1 MKKKIKNFLLGFIGT
16 LFLLILF
23 IIGSKTTSIIL
34 AILCGLV
41 AIVFLGE
48 LRFKIYFNRKLKK
61 IKKELLEKL
70 NTIPENTE
78 IDIGNTIPSSILEPK
93 MVKKMK
99 CTIKRQDEEIWIQF
113 SMEDL
118 IVRTTNVRSF
128 IEDFEL

>member
-1 MKKKIKNFLLGFIGT
+1 M
-16 LFLLILF
+16 
-23 IIGSKTTSIIL
+23 
-34 AILCGLV
+34 
-41 AIVFLGE
+41 
-48 LRFKIYFNRKLKK
+48 
-61 IKKELLEKL
+61 EKL

-113 SMEDL
+113 SMDDL

>member
-16 LFLLILF
+16 LFLLILY
-23 IIGSKTTSIIL
+23 IIGLKTTSIIL
-34 AILCGLV
+34 AI
-41 AIVFLGE
+41 VFGFATIIFLDA

-113 SMEDL
+113 SMDDL